1 MDRSLSPHSADWT
14 LSFFAFPWGL
24 RNCGKLTKA
33 WPRSLN
39 FDPWGPIPSTTS
51 YDRGGTPALRSRAIP
66 ADGTAVFTEAG
77 QEPRGLQ
84 SRAIGVAPYTGAR
97 TPVMSRKG
105 RGPESLWSRTG
116 PSWSCSCSGPT
127 FAWAP
132 LAPPARASC
141 PTSSRQ
147 HALPR
152 PTARPRGREGLL
164 GVSPSPARVLQDG

>member
-77 QEPRGLQ
+77 QEPRVSAVLGHRRCTLHRCADPRDVTERQ
-84 SRAIGVAPYTGAR
+84 
-97 TPVMSRKG
+97 
-105 RGPESLWSRTG
+105 GPRESLEQNRPFLVLLMLGTDLRLGTAG
-116 PSWSCSCSGPT
+116 PSGTCVLPDK
-127 FAWAP
+127 
-132 LAPPARASC
+132 LPPARSA
-141 PTSSRQ
+141 PP
-147 HALPR
+147 H
-152 PTARPRGREGLL
+152 REAAG
-164 GVSPSPARVLQDG
+164 P